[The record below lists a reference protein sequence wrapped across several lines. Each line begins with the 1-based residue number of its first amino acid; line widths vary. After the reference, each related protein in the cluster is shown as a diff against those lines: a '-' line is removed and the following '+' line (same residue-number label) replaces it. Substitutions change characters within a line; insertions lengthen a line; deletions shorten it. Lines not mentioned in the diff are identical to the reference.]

1 MDNCVE
7 SLSEEGNVEIDAA
20 DLACL
25 AALQVNP
32 RGTWRDLSSA
42 CDVPERTLSRRL
54 QRLME
59 GGYAKVIGELDPVAA
74 GSGPVLHAWLQVENG
89 KEQQVA
95 SHLAALQQTQV
106 VLATT
111 GASGLFAEI
120 NAQTQDQLS
129 DLVVRVL
136 PQVPGLRQVESRI
149 VLRSFRRASRW
160 RIDGTVP
167 AEPVSPGDGRYVLG
181 ADEARL
187 LAVLASDGRASLGV
201 LAEACGVS
209 EPKVQR
215 MISGLVERHV
225 LTFRVELEPSLV
237 GYGVEAILSVQTRPG
252 QAESI
257 AMELAQD
264 RHTRCLF
271 GTSGH
276 SQLFWHVLCRDIQ
289 DLWTVSTERIGA
301 LEGVLSCDVSTVVKA
316 YKRAGRLRHGLRV
329 E

>member
-1 MDNCVE
+1 MDSHVNC
-7 SLSEEGNVEIDAA
+7 LAEEGHFEVDPT

-25 AALQVNP
+25 TALQVNP
-32 RGTWRDLSSA
+32 RGTWRDLSAA

-59 GGYAKVIGELDPVAA
+59 GGYVKVIGELDPVAG

-95 SHLAALQQTQV
+95 RHLAALPQTQV

-111 GASGLFAEI
+111 GAADLFAEI

-129 DLVVRVL
+129 DLVVRLL

-160 RIDGTVP
+160 RIDGSVP
-167 AEPVSPGDGRYVLG
+167 AEPVPQGDSRCALN

-187 LAVLASDGRASLGV
+187 LEVLTSDGRASLGV

-215 MISGLVERHV
+215 LISGLVERHV

-237 GYGVEAILSVQTRPG
+237 GYGVV
-252 QAESI
+252 I
-257 AMELAQD
+257 AAATALCFSLAQPIA
-264 RHTRCLF
+264 RGLGKTGINVMTRLMGLILVMMATQMF
-271 GTSGH
+271 LDG
-276 SQLFWHVLCRDIQ
+276 I
-289 DLWTVSTERIGA
+289 
-301 LEGVLSCDVSTVVKA
+301 
-316 YKRAGRLRHGLRV
+316 RAWMKG
-329 E
+329 